1 MQATIESNRQEYDE
15 KIKKL
20 TEDLKSMITST
31 ITSMM
36 YQINISK
43 YLPDQKDPLKDQ
55 NATTVVP
62 VNERAPP
69 LDGGHYKKLV
79 ACGL

>member
-62 VNERAPP
+62 VNGRAPP